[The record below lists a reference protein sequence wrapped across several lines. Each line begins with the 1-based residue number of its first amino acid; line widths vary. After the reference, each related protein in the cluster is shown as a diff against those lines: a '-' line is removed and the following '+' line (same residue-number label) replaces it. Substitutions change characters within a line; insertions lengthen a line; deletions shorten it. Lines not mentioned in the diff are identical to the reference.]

1 MRAIHVDKLGPFVVL
16 DQGNE
21 GLLKLRSELDD
32 KLVVGFNW
40 ETGCHKAD
48 VESPAERHEHVHGL
62 PVIQSNDG
70 IDSFGKL

>member
-48 VESPAERHEHVHGL
+48 VESPAE
-62 PVIQSNDG
+62 
-70 IDSFGKL
+70 

>member
-21 GLLKLRSELDD
+21 GLLEFRSQLDY
-32 KLVVGFNW
+32 KLVVGFYG

-48 VESPAERHEHVHGL
+48 VESPAE
-62 PVIQSNDG
+62 
-70 IDSFGKL
+70 